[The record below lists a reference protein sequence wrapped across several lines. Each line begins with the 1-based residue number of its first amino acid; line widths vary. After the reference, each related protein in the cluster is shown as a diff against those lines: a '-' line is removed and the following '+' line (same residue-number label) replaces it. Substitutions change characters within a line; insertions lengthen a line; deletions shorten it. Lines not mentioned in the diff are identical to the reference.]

1 MQQLVVVNTGEMA
14 DKRPPTTRWESS
26 YITVQHSLYGA
37 WSQSELGEAFD
48 VSTLS
53 VIGDLDPTG
62 ANGVVRDVL
71 AMFLDSLDPV
81 LESIESDIRSPGS
94 AERLRFGVHK
104 LKSAAAQMGAL
115 RLASACE
122 SVERHLLSHPERAPH
137 LDADLRLLVGTEMAE
152 IIRVQR
158 RLRTLLFS

>member
-1 MQQLVVVNTGEMA
+1 MVVTFACCPGLH
-14 DKRPPTTRWESS
+14 P
-26 YITVQHSLYGA
+26 
-37 WSQSELGEAFD
+37 
-48 VSTLS
+48 
-53 VIGDLDPTG
+53 
-62 ANGVVRDVL
+62 VRF
-71 AMFLDSLDPV
+71 AATEIFP
-81 LESIESDIRSPGS
+81 
-94 AERLRFGVHK
+94 K

>member
-1 MQQLVVVNTGEMA
+1 MA
-14 DKRPPTTRWESS
+14 DKQAPATLWQPS

-37 WSQSELGEAFD
+37 WGQAELGEALD
-48 VSTLS
+48 ISTLS

-62 ANGVVRDVL
+62 PNGVVRDVL
-71 AMFLDSLDPV
+71 TMFLDSLDPV
-81 LESIESDIRSPGS
+81 LESIESDISSRCS
-94 AERLRFGVHK
+94 AQRLRFGVHK
-104 LKSAAAQMGAL
+104 LKSAAAQIGAQ

-137 LDADLRLLVGTEMAE
+137 LDPDLRLLVGTEIEE

-158 RLRTLLFS
+158 RLRTLLLN